1 MDISQVTAGQEGR
14 AAGSQDGAAR
24 EARQPL
30 LIVISGPS
38 GVGKDLLVSRMREA
52 HSCRHYAITATTRA
66 AREGERDGV
75 DYHFVSKGRFEE
87 MIANGELLEWARV
100 YGNYYGVPKAQVADA
115 LASGRDVVVKIDV
128 QGAATIRGIAPGAVF
143 VFLAPPSIA
152 ELERRL
158 MGRRS
163 EGAEALARRLAEAER
178 EMDEAV
184 KFDCVVVHK
193 TNGTGEAL
201 GEVEAGVERARKGRG
216 GSTFL

>member
-1 MDISQVTAGQEGR
+1 M
-14 AAGSQDGAAR
+14 
-24 EARQPL
+24 

-66 AREGERDGV
+66 VREGERDGV
-75 DYHFVSKGRFEE
+75 DYHFVSKSRFEE
-87 MIANGELLEWARV
+87 MIACGELLEWALV

-115 LASGRDVVVKIDV
+115 LAGGRDVVVKIDV
-128 QGAATIRGIAPGAVF
+128 QGAATIRGIAPDAVF
-143 VFLAPPSIA
+143 IFLAPPSIA

-163 EGAEALARRLAEAER
+163 EGGDALARRLAEAER

-184 KFDCVVVHK
+184 KFDCVVEHK

-201 GEVEAGVERARKGRG
+201 GEVEACIARERRGRG
-216 GSTFL
+216 VSTFL

>member
-1 MDISQVTAGQEGR
+1 M
-14 AAGSQDGAAR
+14 
-24 EARQPL
+24 
-30 LIVISGPS
+30 
-38 GVGKDLLVSRMREA
+38 
-52 HSCRHYAITATTRA
+52 
-66 AREGERDGV
+66 

-87 MIANGELLEWARV
+87 MIANGELLEWALV

-115 LASGRDVVVKIDV
+115 LARGRDVVVKIDV
-128 QGAATIRGIAPGAVF
+128 QGATTVRGIAPDAVF
-143 VFLAPPSIA
+143 IFLAPPSIA

-163 EGAEALARRLAEAER
+163 ERGDALARRLAEAER

-184 KFDCVVVHK
+184 KFDCVVAHK

-201 GEVEAGVERARKGRG
+201 GEVEACIARERRVRG